1 MSIGAKIATTF
12 AGSVLALSAAVVPA
26 VASPPASAASPAGT
40 AAGPVQGAWLTVP
53 PGTAAG
59 VTADTPACC

>member
-1 MSIGAKIATTF
+1 MSVGAKIATTF

-26 VASPPASAASPAGT
+26 AASTSASAAAPTGT

-53 PGTAAG
+53 PGTAAE
-59 VTADTPACC
+59 VTADVPMCC